1 MEVISGY
8 VDHFLYEAE
17 NGYKVIV
24 LMVGEE
30 EVVCTGKCPAL
41 TVGITIEAKGE
52 YMDHPTYGHQFK
64 MAQYVEIAPQ
74 GLEEIERYLASGAVK
89 GIGAALAKRIIQK
102 FGEDTLRIMDEEP
115 ERLAEIKGIST
126 RMAMEISQ
134 NMEDKKELRE
144 AIMHLSKF
152 GISNALA
159 LKIYNRYGIGLY
171 AMLQENPYK
180 MAEDISGV
188 GFKIADGIAM
198 QLGIKMDSQY
208 RIQCGI
214 LYTLSQSVAEGHC
227 YLPEENLA
235 ERSAA
240 LLETTPELVRTQI
253 SNLSVDRKVILR
265 QDRVYLQSYF
275 YTELSCAKKL
285 LELDRAVG
293 ESYMLPG
300 QRQQLRGKLEKTA
313 ERNGLI
319 LEEHQLEA
327 ALESICNGVFILS
340 GGPGTGK
347 TTTINLM
354 IQYFQSEGLDLLLA
368 APTGRAA
375 KRMSE
380 ATGYEAKTIHR
391 LLELNGA
398 LDEEDKRKVRFER
411 NEENPLDAD
420 VVIIDEMSMVDVSLF
435 QALLQAIVPGTRLIL
450 VGDVDQLPSIGPGQV
465 LKDIMDSKCF
475 HCVVLQK
482 IFRQKNGSDIVVN
495 AHKINRGEEVPLDNK
510 SEDFFFLERQNVNV
524 IYKHMVELV
533 RDKLPKY
540 VQASSFD
547 IQVLTP
553 MRKGALGTLALNPI
567 LQEYLNPPHPSKAE
581 HETSQ
586 GLFREGDKVMQ
597 IKNNYELE
605 WEVLGNYQIVI
616 DKGQGVFNGDMG
628 VIKEINERQSYLVV
642 EFDEHRR
649 VTYPFQI
656 LEELELCY
664 AVTIHKSQGGEYPAV
679 LMPLLSGPAMLMNRN
694 LLYTGITRAKKL
706 VVILGQKDV
715 FQAMIHNE
723 SENRRYTSLGER
735 IRELA

>member
-1 MEVISGY
+1 MEVVSGY
-8 VDHFLYEAE
+8 VDRFLYEAE

-24 LMVGEE
+24 LMAEEE
-30 EVVCTGKCPAL
+30 EVICTGKCPAL
-41 TVGITIEAKGE
+41 TVGISIEARGE

-64 MAQYVEIAPQ
+64 ITQYVEIAPQ

-102 FGEDTLRIMDEEP
+102 FGENTLKIMDEEP

-126 RMAMEISQ
+126 RMAMEIAQ

-144 AIMHLSKF
+144 AILHLSKY
-152 GISNALA
+152 GISNTLA
-159 LKIYNRYGIGLY
+159 LKIYNHYGIGLY

-198 QLGIKMDSQY
+198 QLGIKTDSQY

-214 LYTLSQSVAEGHC
+214 LYILSQSVTEGHC
-227 YLPEENLA
+227 FLPEDILT
-235 ERSAA
+235 ERSAI

-253 SNLSVDRKVILR
+253 SNLSVERKVILR

-293 ESYMLPG
+293 ESYVLPSR
-300 QRQQLRGKLEKTA
+300 RQQLRAKLEKTA
-313 ERNGLI
+313 VKNGLI

-327 ALESICNGVFILS
+327 AVECICNGVFILS

-465 LKDIMDSKCF
+465 LKDIMESKCF
-475 HCVVLQK
+475 HCVVLNK
-482 IFRQKNGSDIVVN
+482 IFRQKTGSDIVEN
-495 AHKINRGEEVPLDNK
+495 AHKINRGEEISLDNK

-524 IYKHMVELV
+524 IYKHMIELV

-581 HETSQ
+581 YETTQ

-605 WEVLGNYQIVI
+605 WEILGNYQIVI

-628 VIKEINERQSYLVV
+628 IIKEINERQSYLVV

-649 VTYPFQI
+649 VTYSFQI
-656 LEELELCY
+656 LDELELCY

-679 LMPLLSGPAMLMNRN
+679 LIPLLSGPAMLMNRN
-694 LLYTGITRAKKL
+694 LLYTGITRAKRL

-715 FQAMIHNE
+715 FRAMIRNE
-723 SENRRYTSLGER
+723 SENRRFTSLGER
-735 IRELA
+735 IKELA